1 MVKIIHTSDWH
12 YESDKY
18 DETNTGASF
27 TRGEKIKKR
36 QTGHSDRVTFF
47 AFFERDYSHFKVMT
61 VRSSLLPEL

>member
-1 MVKIIHTSDWH
+1 MQIYAKNY

-47 AFFERDYSHFKVMT
+47 AFFERDYSHFKVT
-61 VRSSLLPEL
+61 VPFSSESDS